1 MPSRTKDTVVLIL
14 VLLAV
19 GLAIGWAAQLIMGA
33 SRATVDWTL
42 ALVAGVL
49 GSFVGGTIGSLL
61 SGDGL
66 DVRPSGIIG
75 SLLGAI
81 VVVLVWQRVIAPRRA
96 RR

>member
-1 MPSRTKDTVVLIL
+1 MLIL

-19 GLAIGWAAQLIMGA
+19 GMAIGWAAQLIMGA

-75 SLLGAI
+75 SLVGAI
-81 VVVLVWQRVIAPRRA
+81 IVVLIWQRVIAPRRA

>member
-1 MPSRTKDTVVLIL
+1 MLIL

-19 GLAIGWAAQLIMGA
+19 GMAIGWAAQLIMGA

-49 GSFVGGTIGSLL
+49 GSFVGGTISSLL
-61 SGDGL
+61 FGDGL

-75 SLLGAI
+75 SLVGAI
-81 VVVLVWQRVIAPRRA
+81 IVVLVWQRVIVPRRA

>member
-1 MPSRTKDTVVLIL
+1 MLIL

-19 GLAIGWAAQLIMGA
+19 GMAIGWAAQLIMGA

-61 SGDGL
+61 FGGGL

-75 SLLGAI
+75 SLVGAI
-81 VVVLVWQRVIAPRRA
+81 IVVLVWQRVIVPRRA